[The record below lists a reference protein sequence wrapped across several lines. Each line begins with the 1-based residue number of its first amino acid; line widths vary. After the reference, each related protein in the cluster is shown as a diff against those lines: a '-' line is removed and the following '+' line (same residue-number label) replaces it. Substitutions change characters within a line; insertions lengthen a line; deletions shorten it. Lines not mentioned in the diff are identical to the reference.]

1 MDLPKRI
8 GRYDVIRLLGQ
19 GGMGRVLLAK
29 DTVLGREV
37 AIKIVRDDLGIPP
50 EMKDALFQRMK
61 QEARAAAAVSHP
73 NFVTLHDMGE
83 EPDVGLY
90 LVFELVK
97 GPTLR
102 DRITQGPLELEEAYK
117 IARDL
122 GSALDRAHEAGVIHR
137 DVKPENV
144 LMSDTGVKLT
154 DFGIARMPDS
164 TLTRAGSVL
173 GTAAYSAPEALAL
186 AEFSRF
192 SDQFS
197 LAATLYEAFGGAR
210 AFPGEDALSVAS
222 RIATEEPPLL
232 KRGPDGE
239 DLPRVHA
246 VLARGMAKDPKKRFA
261 SATDLARA
269 LYNALDDGSLEPAPL
284 STRENSA
291 PLSLREIAPL
301 STRDLGPASSTSMI
315 PPPPAG
321 LFRINNIIIAAAL
334 LLIGGLLLFGRH
346 TPADSTADDNTPK
359 PLPSTPISASTT
371 DHAHP
376 TPHRNDHRVRSAT
389 PASSSKNP
397 SAPTDDSDQD
407 QDEPQ
412 MPVQIPPPG
421 AALADGGV
429 TTTSGPVQSS
439 ASDASIHL

>member
-1 MDLPKRI
+1 MELPKRI

-50 EMKDALFQRMK
+50 EMKNALFERMK

-73 NFVTLHDMGE
+73 NLVTLHDMGE

-102 DRITQGPLELEEAYK
+102 DRITQGPLDLEEAYK
-117 IARDL
+117 MARDL

-210 AFPGEDALSVAS
+210 AFPGDDALSVAS
-222 RIATEEPPLL
+222 RIATEEPPPL

-239 DLPRVHA
+239 DLPQVGS
-246 VLARGMAKDPKKRFA
+246 VLARGMAKDPKKRF
-261 SATDLARA
+261 SSSTELARA
-269 LYNALDDGSLEPAPL
+269 LYVALDDNALDDSP
-284 STRENSA
+284 S
-291 PLSLREIAPL
+291 SLRDPGPMSLRDIGPL
-301 STRDLGPASSTSMI
+301 STRDFSPPSSSMI
-315 PPPPAG
+315 PPPPPG
-321 LFRINNIIIAAAL
+321 FFRMNNIIIAAAL

-346 TPADSTADDNTPK
+346 PPLEATADDAAK
-359 PLPSTPISASTT
+359 PVPSAPASAATT
-371 DHAHP
+371 DHSRTAP
-376 TPHRNDHRVRSAT
+376 RRSDHRSRSAM
-389 PASSSKNP
+389 PASSSKN
-397 SAPTDDSDQD
+397 APLLPGDQD
-407 QDEPQ
+407 DDEDP
-412 MPVQIPPPG
+412 QIPAVLG
-421 AALADGGV
+421 HGDGGV
-429 TTTSGPVQSS
+429 TTTAAPVQSNV
-439 ASDASIHL
+439 DASIHL

>member
-1 MDLPKRI
+1 
-8 GRYDVIRLLGQ
+8 
-19 GGMGRVLLAK
+19 
-29 DTVLGREV
+29 
-37 AIKIVRDDLGIPP
+37 
-50 EMKDALFQRMK
+50 
-61 QEARAAAAVSHP
+61 
-73 NFVTLHDMGE
+73 
-83 EPDVGLY
+83 
-90 LVFELVK
+90 
-97 GPTLR
+97 
-102 DRITQGPLELEEAYK
+102 QGPLDLEEAYK

-210 AFPGEDALSVAS
+210 AFPGDDALSVAS
-222 RIATEEPPLL
+222 RIATEEPPPL

-246 VLARGMAKDPKKRFA
+246 VLARGMAKDPKKRFS

-269 LYNALDDGSLEPAPL
+269 LYNALDDSSLEQGPTSLGP
-284 STRENSA
+284 S
-291 PLSLREIAPL
+291 SLREFPPPSMRDVSSL
-301 STRDLGPASSTSMI
+301 STRDLSPPSSSMI
-315 PPPPAG
+315 PPPPTG

-346 TPADSTADDNTPK
+346 PPLDVAADDTNPK
-359 PLPSTPISASTT
+359 PVPSTPTPLPTS
-371 DHAHP
+371 DHAR
-376 TPHRNDHRVRSAT
+376 TAPHHSDHRSRSAT
-389 PASSSKNP
+389 PASTAKNVP
-397 SAPTDDSDQD
+397 VPGDDPD
-407 QDEPQ
+407 QDEDPQ
-412 MPVQIPPPG
+412 VPG
-421 AALADGGV
+421 RSDGGL
-429 TTTSGPVQSS
+429 TTVPGQAEQRVGAQGS
-439 ASDASIHL
+439 ANSDASIHL

>member
-8 GRYDVIRLLGQ
+8 GRYDVVRLLGQ

-37 AIKIVRDDLGIPP
+37 AIKILRDDLGIPP
-50 EMKDALFQRMK
+50 EMKDALFLRMK

-73 NFVTLHDMGE
+73 NFVVLHDMGE
-83 EPDVGLY
+83 ESEVGLF
-90 LVFELVK
+90 LVFELVR

-102 DRITQGPLELEEAYK
+102 DRITQGPLDVEEAYK

-154 DFGIARMPDS
+154 DFGIARLPDS

-210 AFPGEDALSVAS
+210 AFPGDDALSVAS
-222 RIATEEPPLL
+222 RIATEEPPPLR
-232 KRGPDGE
+232 RGPDGE
-239 DLPRVHA
+239 ELPRVHA
-246 VLARGMAKDPKKRFA
+246 VLARGMAKDPRKRFA

-269 LYNALDDGSLEPAPL
+269 IYNALDDSSLEQG
-284 STRENSA
+284 
-291 PLSLREIAPL
+291 PLSLRDIGPLSQRDLSPL
-301 STRDLGPASSTSMI
+301 STRDF
-315 PPPPAG
+315 PPPSSSMTPAPPG
-321 LFRINNIIIAAAL
+321 KFRVNNIIIVAAL

-346 TPADSTADDNTPK
+346 PSIGASSEEPTPPPTT
-359 PLPSTPISASTT
+359 SASIAPTT
-371 DHAHP
+371 TEHAHP
-376 TPHRNDHRVRSAT
+376 TAHRSDHRSRT
-389 PASSSKNP
+389 
-397 SAPTDDSDQD
+397 APTSPAKNAAPNEDQPSDQ
-407 QDEPQ
+407 EPALESLDG
-412 MPVQIPPPG
+412 G
-421 AALADGGV
+421 AANAPEI
-429 TTTSGPVQSS
+429 PVAP
-439 ASDASIHL
+439 ASDAGVHL